1 MSRVIQYSGSSKFDI
16 AQLRDLNPQLLT
28 RLRDTSNTSGELEER
43 NALFSAMY
51 DLWDTLKKDTDTMA
65 SAVRALTFSV
75 APYADEGKE
84 PSYRAQIYA
93 KVVEAAIWQRKTL
106 NPGEWGHSF
115 LEMVE
120 CMTHAMCRGVT
131 VHEIEIARTK
141 DLVYPAVYHPIPP
154 QFYGWETEEGKP
166 DRLLMYPDG
175 QQRGNK
181 GKPFP
186 AHKFIIALNTKGP
199 DHPLF
204 NNTYQALV
212 GWFGAAMWGKTWYLQ
227 YCNRYG
233 KPVTVYTV
241 PDELQAQKKRAEL
254 LANPS
259 VTDIVKVG
267 DQTKV
272 EVMSAAGGASIP
284 QAELLKMAEAA
295 CHKLILGQT
304 LTSDTSENGGSLA
317 QAKVHAGVQKTE
329 EMKLGEWVCEIL
341 NAQLVPAII
350 AWNFGRVEGI
360 ELPEI
365 RCAMPEAQMNMA
377 KIEYYK
383 ALKEL
388 GVDVNKSKVYDD
400 LGLPMPDDSVATMG
414 WESQQ
419 EPPPGGGFPFG
430 GNTPQGGGNNPT
442 QGQQGGNNGNAP
454 QNERDRRDGKDEN
467 TEAARRSGQ
476 KPVEEMTD
484 EELEAE
490 LKEAEAMADATYG
503 KWLSPVLEWLR
514 KAADGKVTPE
524 EFRDALARGEMNPD
538 TKALVEA
545 LYEAAAKPL
554 RGNGGGESVSA
565 AKGDPLEKPAP
576 LGNGKFC
583 YTEGCSVHGTTAD
596 GKITKNADGATEQP
610 QPQGD
615 TAAQDAEVQQQLAAN
630 QQKKEELRA
639 EIEEGK
645 RAAAAIEQMLQ
656 DKTLPKVMRK
666 EIESALNEVNRAVQE
681 REQQLADLDAADEAA
696 RAKQEESKRAA
707 AEAAKAAEEA
717 AKAAA
722 AEEAKKKAEEEA
734 KGAEKT
740 EVEKAK
746 DEMINSLNGLSEILK
761 RQHAVE
767 NKLKDPNLGAADRA
781 ALNNELAAIQKE
793 YDEKHHAYKQLA
805 ANFDALSKAGK
816 KSAVKKPKPKQ
827 TKAATPQTDA
837 DGVEARKALAKK
849 LAGKTTGEFLRA
861 RVEGM
866 GRNEAET
873 AKINKKLAEGKGGL
887 MEVWN
892 ASTRQERGAIKDYTG
907 QGYDDLNQQLRD
919 PMRGRT
925 KLLPKQ
931 KQMADRLDA
940 VLSRASLPK
949 ATRVLRDESGLGNNM
964 LKSSGLITDDEFKNP
979 DLLKKKVA
987 KLKAQILK
995 DGGILV
1001 EESGF
1006 SSTSVNKDSEFKIGV
1021 QRSIELKK
1029 GSKALFID
1037 PVSRYSTT
1045 KIGGLKYAQGI
1056 PSNED
1061 FTPQKY
1067 KPGFQPKYGQ
1077 EMEVLAARGLKTYI
1091 VGMEIINGRI
1101 YTIEVEK

>member
-84 PSYRAQIYA
+84 PSYGAQTAA

-175 QQRGNK
+175 QQWGNK

-419 EPPPGGGFPFG
+419 EPPPGGGTPFG
-430 GNTPQGGGNNPT
+430 GNTPQGGGNNPP

-476 KPVEEMTD
+476 KPVAEMTD

-554 RGNGGGESVSA
+554 RSGSGEKVAAKHCNQYNCPHKGTTREQKTKAVNSIPKLPQENDSVSRRQETA
-565 AKGDPLEKPAP
+565 QNAINELMRTHKPQIALYVESELQSGEIVMLPLELTYDETMHA
-576 LGNGKFC
+576 LQ
-583 YTEGCSVHGTTAD
+583 H
-596 GKITKNADGATEQP
+596 
-610 QPQGD
+610 
-615 TAAQDAEVQQQLAAN
+615 
-630 QQKKEELRA
+630 A
-639 EIEEGK
+639 EI
-645 RAAAAIEQMLQ
+645 A
-656 DKTLPKVMRK
+656 D
-666 EIESALNEVNRAVQE
+666 S
-681 REQQLADLDAADEAA
+681 LAEDL
-696 RAKQEESKRAA
+696 
-707 AEAAKAAEEA
+707 AKAKRIIRDAP
-717 AKAAA
+717 
-722 AEEAKKKAEEEA
+722 
-734 KGAEKT
+734 T
-740 EVEKAK
+740 DEVYRHGE
-746 DEMINSLNGLSEILK
+746 
-761 RQHAVE
+761 
-767 NKLKDPNLGAADRA
+767 
-781 ALNNELAAIQKE
+781 
-793 YDEKHHAYKQLA
+793 
-805 ANFDALSKAGK
+805 
-816 KSAVKKPKPKQ
+816 
-827 TKAATPQTDA
+827 
-837 DGVEARKALAKK
+837 RK
-849 LAGKTTGEFLRA
+849 
-861 RVEGM
+861 
-866 GRNEAET
+866 
-873 AKINKKLAEGKGGL
+873 I
-887 MEVWN
+887 
-892 ASTRQERGAIKDYTG
+892 
-907 QGYDDLNQQLRD
+907 
-919 PMRGRT
+919 
-925 KLLPKQ
+925 
-931 KQMADRLDA
+931 
-940 VLSRASLPK
+940 
-949 ATRVLRDESGLGNNM
+949 VLRDV
-964 LKSSGLITDDEFKNP
+964 LKNGKP
-979 DLLKKKVA
+979 HKKHIVTHY
-987 KLKAQILK
+987 I
-995 DGGILV
+995 DR
-1001 EESGF
+1001 EE
-1006 SSTSVNKDSEFKIGV
+1006 D
-1021 QRSIELKK
+1021 KK
-1029 GSKALFID
+1029 
-1037 PVSRYSTT
+1037 R
-1045 KIGGLKYAQGI
+1045 
-1056 PSNED
+1056 
-1061 FTPQKY
+1061 
-1067 KPGFQPKYGQ
+1067 KP
-1077 EMEVLAARGLKTYI
+1077 
-1091 VGMEIINGRI
+1091 
-1101 YTIEVEK
+1101 